1 MNIIPFK
8 SSSLAEK
15 VEEAKKFDNKFIVS
29 IIVLAERCGKNR
41 KNDEN
46 FLILDKELEERAR
59 YSYKVLGGI
68 YAN

>member
-15 VEEAKKFDNKFIVS
+15 VEEAKNFDNKFIVN
-29 IIVLAERCGKNR
+29 ILILAERCGKNR

-59 YSYKVLGGI
+59 YRYKVLGGI

>member
-8 SSSLAEK
+8 SLSLAGK
-15 VEEAKKFDNKFIVS
+15 VEEAKNFDNQFIVN
-29 IIVLAERCGKNR
+29 ILVLAERCEKNR